1 MSEKQIGLRMS
12 KLRES
17 QGLTTT
23 ALAKRVGISQAQI
36 SRLEN
41 GKQGFRS
48 STLARIAEA
57 LGVRPVYFYLD
68 ESQTEAS
75 LAREDVMAYSAPG
88 DIGKALQDPE
98 FRDLVGAAARA
109 FLHNHEAFRVIA
121 DAIRSV
127 PQSWREVAPSI
138 RPSRRRPS

>member
-1 MSEKQIGLRMS
+1 MIEKQIGLKVS
-12 KLRES
+12 KLREQ

-57 LGVRPVYFYLD
+57 LGVKPVYFFLD
-68 ESQTEAS
+68 ESQTGAS
-75 LAREDVMAYSAPG
+75 LAREDLLAYSAPG
-88 DIGKALQDPE
+88 DLGKALQDPE
-98 FRDLVGAAARA
+98 FRSVVTAAARVY
-109 FLHNHEAFRVIA
+109 LNDREAFGAIA
-121 DAIRSV
+121 RAAQ
-127 PQSWREVAPSI
+127 PPAQS
-138 RPSRRRPS
+138 